1 MPLVSVNNDQNS
13 SVPAQNPVNPQQA
26 QPTPTA
32 TTATPVPAAALA
44 PINSG
49 QQQDTAK
56 IDHLNPYNIKEYADP
71 VSVQPVA
78 ETNEDLDVD
87 SKMGNLSALQNQIDS
102 IAENG
107 TEVDAPKQEMVS
119 DAPAGSDKEILDKLL
134 ISSINLKAT
143 DIHITANNRAILR
156 IDGKIQIGSSK
167 IISADEVSRFVNVL
181 LATRKDTELKE
192 KSEIDLN
199 YVVGSRRFRVNIFR
213 QMGNYSISMRVIPDK
228 IMTLE
233 EIGMPEIVKTF
244 SGIPNGLILVTGPTG
259 SGKSTTI
266 ASMLN
271 LINLT
276 MPKHI
281 LTLEDPVEYVFP
293 KGIGLLEQRE
303 YGIDFLDWESAIR
316 ALLRQDPDIVLIGEM
331 RDLDTIES
339 ALKIAETGHLVFATL
354 HTNSAAETINRIIDV
369 FDNTKQEQI
378 RIQLSSVLRAV
389 ISQRLIPI
397 TQGGRR
403 AAVEVLISTPG
414 VKNAIRDKKV
424 FQLDNIIQTSSD
436 LGMMSMD
443 QSLAKMVMQ
452 GLISKDTAKSFS
464 LNPDQIDILLTR
476 R

>member
-1 MPLVSVNNDQNS
+1 MPLINTNNDKNTNS
-13 SVPAQNPVNPQQA
+13 TT
-26 QPTPTA
+26 TPTTNPIPTVTSVTPASSAPA
-32 TTATPVPAAALA
+32 TQP
-44 PINSG
+44 PINMN
-49 QQQDTAK
+49 
-56 IDHLNPYNIKEYADP
+56 NPYNIKETKDP
-71 VSVQPVA
+71 VEPVA
-78 ETNEDLDVD
+78 KLENNPEDLNID
-87 SKMGNLSALQNQIDS
+87 KKIGNLNFLQNQIDS
-102 IAENG
+102 VASDEVETIANID
-107 TEVDAPKQEMVS
+107 VPVSS
-119 DAPAGSDKEILDKLL
+119 DAKAVFDALL
-134 ISSINLKAT
+134 LSSIKLNASDVHLT
-143 DIHITANNRAILR
+143 SNNRAVIR
-156 IDGKIQIGSSK
+156 VDGKIQIGSSRVFN
-167 IISADEVSRFVNVL
+167 SAEILNFVNILV
-181 LATRKDTELKE
+181 ANRKDIDLKQQ
-192 KSEIDLN
+192 SEIDLN
-199 YVVGSRRFRVNIFR
+199 YVVGNRRFRVNVFK
-213 QMGNYSISMRVIPDK
+213 QTGNYSIAMRVIPEK

-233 EIGMPEIVKTF
+233 EVGMPEIVKTF
-244 SGIPNGLILVTGPTG
+244 SNVPNGLILVTGPTG

-276 MPKHI
+276 VPKHI
-281 LTLEDPVEYVFP
+281 VTLEDPIEYVFP
-293 KGIGLLEQRE
+293 KGVGLLEQRE
-303 YGIDFLDWESAIR
+303 FGIDFTNWEKAIR

-397 TQGGRR
+397 SQGGRR
-403 AAVEVLISTPG
+403 AAVEILISTPG

-436 LGMMSMD
+436 IGMLSLD

-452 GLISKDTAKSFS
+452 GLISKDTAKSYS
-464 LNPDQIDILLTR
+464 LNPNQIDILLTR